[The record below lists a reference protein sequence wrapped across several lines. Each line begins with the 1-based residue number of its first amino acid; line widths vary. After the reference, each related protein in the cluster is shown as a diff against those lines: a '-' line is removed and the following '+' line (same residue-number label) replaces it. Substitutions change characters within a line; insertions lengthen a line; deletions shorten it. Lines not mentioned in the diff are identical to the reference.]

1 MNLLIIGLGVGLL
14 IGLLLGKAYV
24 HWRVDNAILE
34 YRVEEKKRKVERLK
48 KFLNESEEDDCE

>member
-14 IGLLLGKAYV
+14 TGLLLG
-24 HWRVDNAILE
+24 HWRVARIVDNAILE
-34 YRVEEKKRKVERLK
+34 YRVEEEKRKVERLK